1 MSDIIKLLPDAVAN
15 QIAAGEVIQRPASA
29 VKELVENAID
39 AGSTKVQI
47 SIKDAGR
54 TLIQVIDNG
63 YGMSETDA
71 RMSFERHATSKI
83 TEAKELFSLTTKG
96 FRGEALASIAAVSQ
110 VELKAREEGQEVGTQ
125 IFIDGSEVKKQAPIA
140 CPVGTSIAIRSLFFN
155 VPARRNFLKSDPVEL
170 RHIIEEFHRIA
181 LAHHNVA
188 FIFRHND
195 NTLFD
200 LPQSN
205 LRQRIIN
212 VFGDKFNERLVPLE
226 ESTPVLTINGFIG
239 KPEFSRKTRGEQ
251 FFFVNNRFIKSPY
264 LNHAVNKAYKDL
276 VNSDSYPAYFIYISI
291 DPSEIDINIHPTKTE
306 IKFRDEKL
314 VYAVLNSSVK
324 RSLGR
329 FNLTPSI
336 DFERETSFDFPDR
349 PKTDRVEPP
358 KININPDYNPFHG
371 SGGGSG
377 SSGSGIR
384 SGHSEAFR
392 KMRELYEQ
400 TDETATEIGIR
411 ETENASSGANTFF
424 SNDTDNSTHEASCLQ
439 LHNKYIVTS
448 IRSGMVLINQQRAHE
463 RVLYEH
469 YIATMAHNAG
479 TTQQELFPET
489 LRFSGADAELLRS
502 ILPSFRKLGF
512 DIEEIGSQGFVING
526 TPVNSDQAPP
536 KELVEKLLE
545 YYKLHQGQNELK
557 PEDRAARSLASALA
571 IKPGQKLQ
579 LAEMQN
585 LIDGL
590 FGCETPAF
598 SPSGKATIISFTLD
612 DIDDKFD

>member
-29 VKELVENAID
+29 VKELVENAVD
-39 AGSTKVQI
+39 AGSSKIQI
-47 SIKDAGR
+47 SITDAGR
-54 TLIQVIDNG
+54 TLIQVIDDG
-63 YGMSETDA
+63 CGMSETDA

-125 IFIDGSEVKKQAPIA
+125 ILIDGSEVKKQTPIA
-140 CPVGTSIAIRSLFFN
+140 CPVGTSIAVRSLFYN

-181 LAHHNVA
+181 LAHPNVA
-188 FIFRHND
+188 FIFRHNE
-195 NTLFD
+195 NTLFE
-200 LPQSN
+200 LPKSN
-205 LRQRIIN
+205 LRQRVIN
-212 VFGDKFNERLVPLE
+212 IFGDKFNERLVPLE
-226 ESTPVLTINGFIG
+226 ESTPVLTISGFIG

-276 VNSDSYPAYFIYISI
+276 VNLDAYPAYFIYISI
-291 DPSEIDINIHPTKTE
+291 DPAEIDINIHPTKTE

-349 PKTDRVEPP
+349 PKTDPLHPP

-371 SGGGSG
+371 SGGQ
-377 SSGSGIR
+377 SGSGIK
-384 SGHSEAFR
+384 SGHSDAFK

-400 TDETATEIGIR
+400 TGETATDIVAGATGDTASTSTPFFEDDN
-411 ETENASSGANTFF
+411 ENG
-424 SNDTDNSTHEASCLQ
+424 THEAACIQ
-439 LHNKYIVTS
+439 IHNKYIVTS
-448 IRSGMVLINQQRAHE
+448 IRSGIVFIDQQRAHE

-469 YIATMAHNAG
+469 YIATMAHNTG

-526 TPVNSDQAPP
+526 TPVNSDQSPP

-579 LAEMQN
+579 LPEMQN

-598 SPSGKATIISFTLD
+598 SPAGKATIISFTLE
-612 DIDDKFD
+612 DIDHKFES